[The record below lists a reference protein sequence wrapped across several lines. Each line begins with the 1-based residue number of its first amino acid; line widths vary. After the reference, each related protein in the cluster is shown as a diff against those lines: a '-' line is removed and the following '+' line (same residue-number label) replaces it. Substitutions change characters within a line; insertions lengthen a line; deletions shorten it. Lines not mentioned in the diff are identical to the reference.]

1 MKAPPI
7 PFFNKDIYFMEKVFK
22 NNILKFL
29 IFGIFL
35 TSCTSLKEDR
45 KDISS
50 GLVGCDP
57 KKIEI
62 SDSLDSTWTV
72 NCRRRT
78 FYCSNIGDDENI
90 VHSCKVGS
98 SGSRRKRK
106 KSKAKVDLGL

>member
-1 MKAPPI
+1 
-7 PFFNKDIYFMEKVFK
+7 MEKVLK
-22 NNILKFL
+22 HNILKL
-29 IFGIFL
+29 IIFGTFL

-45 KDISS
+45 KSISS

-57 KKIEI
+57 KRIVI
-62 SDSLDSTWTV
+62 SDSKDSTWTV

-98 SGSRRKRK
+98 SSSRRKRK
-106 KSKAKVDLGL
+106 KVKAKVDLGL